1 MTQTVLVIGGSGK
14 LGKVACNLLDNAKTP
29 HHVVSVTRA
38 QCIDSQIRKHKPAF
52 AIELTN
58 CDSVYVNSLRLLEA
72 AVPTIVGASGLSSDD
87 CDQLNRV
94 AEQSAVPCLVVP
106 NFSIAAALMNQAVK
120 LVAQHLPDCEIIEYH
135 HAGKKDAPSATSLN
149 TAALMRHNR
158 ESQHS
163 TLPIM
168 QTLNQTISI
177 HSIRSQGFLAR
188 QDVIFGQAGESLAI
202 SLNQIDRCAFEPGIL
217 LAAQVLLQLE
227 PGLHH
232 GIEAVM
238 NVLIANPSRRYY
250 EAR

>member
-14 LGKVACNLLDNAKTP
+14 LGKVACNLLDNAKAP

-135 HAGKKDAPSATSLN
+135 HAGKKDAPSATSIN
-149 TAALMRHNR
+149 TAALIRHNR
-158 ESQHS
+158 ESQAFNASHNADPKS
-163 TLPIM
+163 NHIP
-168 QTLNQTISI
+168 I

-188 QDVIFGQAGESLAI
+188 QDVIFGQAGESLTI

-238 NVLIANPSRRYY
+238 NVPNCESELR
-250 EAR
+250 